1 MTFTENLEKVLDL
14 EGTYSDHK
22 SDSGGKTMYGIT
34 VALARQY
41 GYRGKMQNL
50 SLNKAKQIYYDAF
63 WLPLN
68 LDAIYK
74 IMPTL
79 VHELFDTGVNQGT
92 GRAAEYLQY
101 SLNAFNRQEK
111 DYKDI
116 RIDGSIGPATLSALK
131 QYYKKRGTQ
140 GELVLL
146 RALNCLQGSF
156 YLRLSQARKKDEDFA
171 YGWVLN
177 RVVI

>member
-1 MTFTENLEKVLDL
+1 MFTKELEKVLDL
-14 EGTYSDHK
+14 EGKYSDHK

-34 VALARQY
+34 IGLAKQY
-41 GYRGKMQNL
+41 GYRSKMQNL
-50 SLNKAKQIYYDAF
+50 SLKKAKQIYYDAF
-63 WLPLN
+63 WKPLR
-68 LDAIYK
+68 LDDITK

-79 VHELFDTGVNQGT
+79 THELFDTGVNQGT

-101 SLNAFNRQEK
+101 VLNVFNRQEK

-116 RIDGSIGPATLSALK
+116 RVDGSIGPATLRVLRAYLR
-131 QYYKKRGTQ
+131 KRGGA
-140 GELVLL
+140 GEVVLL

-156 YLRLSQARKKDEDFA
+156 YLRLSQARKKDEDFVF
-171 YGWVLN
+171 GWVLN